1 MKKYANE
8 QLAPSVVT
16 GREEKTVGIELEFF
30 GVNYRSVV
38 AGLKRAGINVEWETY
53 THRVTNGWKLVYD
66 ASVTSTGTGL
76 SRGLELVSPPLTT
89 EAMRSQLKVICE
101 VLNQM
106 GAKVD
111 KTCGVH
117 VHHDVNDYT
126 FKDFKNLFVAYDKHS
141 QHIDE
146 IMPITRRRGF
156 QTERSGISKYCLP
169 ISADKLA
176 EVQNAESIQ
185 DVTRIMC
192 QRYRVLNFTS
202 FVKYGTIEFRQH
214 AGSTD
219 FDKLMNWVM
228 ITQKIVATAKNKKAI
243 KPMSETGKKRQTEA
257 FFSEFGLE
265 FTKEGLYTRD
275 RKDSLKRKLAKAV

>member
-16 GREEKTVGIELEFF
+16 GREEKTVGIEIEFF
-30 GVNYRSVV
+30 GVNYRTVV
-38 AGLKRAGINVEWETY
+38 ASLKQAGINVQWEGY
-53 THRVTNGWKLVYD
+53 THQVTSGWKLVYD

-76 SRGLELVSPPLTT
+76 NKGLELVSPPLTV
-89 EAMRSQLKVICE
+89 EAMRSQLKVITT
-101 VLNQM
+101 VLNQL

-126 FKDFKNLFVAYDKHS
+126 FADFKNLFVAYDKHS

-146 IMPITRRRGF
+146 IMPMTRRRAYQLNAWTG
-156 QTERSGISKYCLP
+156 YCEP
-169 ISADKLA
+169 ISETELEAIK
-176 EVQNAESIQ
+176 NAESIQ
-185 DVTRIMC
+185 DITQIMR

-219 FDKLMNWVM
+219 FDKLMNWIM
-228 ITQKIVATAKNKKAI
+228 ITQKMVATSKIKKAI

-257 FFSEFGLE
+257 FFTEFGLE

-275 RKDSLKRKLAKAV
+275 RKDELKRKLAKAV